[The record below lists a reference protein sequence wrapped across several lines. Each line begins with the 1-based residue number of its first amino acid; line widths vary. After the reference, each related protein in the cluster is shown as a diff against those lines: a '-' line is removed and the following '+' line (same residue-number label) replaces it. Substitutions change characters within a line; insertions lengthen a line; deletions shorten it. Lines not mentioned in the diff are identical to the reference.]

1 MKIIENPDKFRN
13 NVRAKLSQL
22 VKNDNYALNLEK
34 GVFNWTLKECTQ
46 RKVIKKWDNL
56 YFVEIY
62 VEHLRSVYI
71 NLKNN
76 AKLMDMLTSE
86 QVKAHEIAFM
96 THQEMNPDRWAALI
110 DKKMKLDRNK
120 YEINMEASTDTFT
133 CRKCKSKKCTYTQA
147 QTRSADEPMT
157 TFVSCINCGNRWK
170 C

>member
-1 MKIIENPDKFRN
+1 MRVIENPEKFRN
-13 NVRAKLSQL
+13 NVRNKLNELIQNENHS
-22 VKNDNYALNLEK
+22 KNLEK
-34 GVFNWTLKECTQ
+34 GIYNWSLKESTQ

-56 YFVEIY
+56 YFIEIY
-62 VEHLRSVYI
+62 EEHLRSVYI

-76 AKLMDMLTSE
+76 PKLLETLLTE

-96 THQEMNPDRWAALI
+96 THQEMKPERWTELI

>member
-1 MKIIENPDKFRN
+1 MRVIENPEKFRS
-13 NVRAKLSQL
+13 NVRNKLNELIQNENHS
-22 VKNDNYALNLEK
+22 KNLEK
-34 GVFNWTLKECTQ
+34 GIYNWSLKESTQ

-56 YFVEIY
+56 YFIEIY
-62 VEHLRSVYI
+62 EEHLRSVYI

-76 AKLMDMLTSE
+76 PKLLETLVTE

-96 THQEMNPDRWAALI
+96 THQEMKPERWTELI